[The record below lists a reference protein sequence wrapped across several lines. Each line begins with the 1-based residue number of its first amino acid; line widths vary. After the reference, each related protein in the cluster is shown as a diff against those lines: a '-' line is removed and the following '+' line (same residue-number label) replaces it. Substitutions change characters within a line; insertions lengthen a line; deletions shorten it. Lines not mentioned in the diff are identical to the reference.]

1 MTALVS
7 VAASFWGKAL
17 CEYPDFLVRKKGRAI
32 YDRETFETDT
42 RESVTIDIAVPIN
55 FI

>member
-7 VAASFWGKAL
+7 VAASFWGKAVVVSTPL
-17 CEYPDFLVRKKGRAI
+17 FWGWAI
-32 YDRETFETDT
+32 RDRETFETNT
-42 RESVTIDIAVPIN
+42 RESVTIDIVVPIG